1 MDMVTWLEVV
11 SHSKDG
17 FLVLLLFML
26 FFGMVIDTLL
36 GAITKLVANEF
47 SSFKLKI
54 GIIIKLCQLALTIFI
69 LIPLGIFIGN
79 IDGFLAIGTGGVYTL
94 MIAFILGE
102 LYSIL
107 GHLKVVDDKSNWLG
121 IVEAFVKRIFNTDK
135 K

>member
-1 MDMVTWLEVV
+1 MDMVTWLEMV
-11 SHSKDG
+11 SQSKDG

-36 GAITKLVANEF
+36 GAITKLISNEF

-54 GIIIKLCQLALTIFI
+54 GIIIKLCHLALTIFI
-69 LIPLGIFIGN
+69 LIPLYIFIGN
-79 IDGFLAIGTGGVYTL
+79 IDGFFAIGTGGVYTL

-107 GHLKVVDDKSNWLG
+107 GHLKLFDDESNWLG
-121 IVEAFVKRIFNTDK
+121 IVEAFVKRIFNNDNK
-135 K
+135 